1 MKRYCKQYALLHLL
15 LLLCVVMLSACINE
29 STDSPESTTKV
40 KEGDDIPAF
49 TLFSSDGQEV
59 SSASLKGQ
67 VYILSF
73 FDTGCPDCQQELK
86 VLQRIY
92 DKYHT
97 VVPVL
102 NVPRS
107 QTKDEVQTYW
117 EKVGLSMP
125 YHMADNKELYYEFAT
140 KTIPRTYIVD
150 DRGKVCATFTDS
162 PIADFNTLDAI
173 LQEKVSE
180 ADARRGSVNM
190 SIKLKM
196 SASGVDKD
204 AESTISRLEMFFF
217 NSATKQLFSRV
228 LVNMAEAERFQP
240 TEKRD
245 SAIYYLKN
253 FRIHAGV
260 YDIFTIANY
269 DYCPEDIKNEDKFL
283 NMIDSITYK
292 EGIMA
297 NLPDKGP
304 VMTSKATAFLDIDLR
319 PWADKTD
326 PYPLTVNME
335 RVMAKLEIGVEK
347 NSYPLIHDGTQ
358 YAEINITNYKLVNL
372 NRQYYLFQHT
382 DNLPMFAEQPIFTLP
397 THFSDYK
404 DQGQQYVVDPFFY
417 QKTTN
422 TEHINKPR
430 EYYRSWFGEFSTEDF
445 ASMPSAKN
453 YVRAYILEN
462 TAYKTF
468 QKNGYSPGIIFK
480 GAVTPSFVYLYDT
493 DIMQLKKEYSDEYWP
508 ETIYLYKYNF
518 YGSIQAINMAS
529 GLKLDALATYSDK
542 QLKTYGIKQ
551 CKINN
556 ASYETYYAYWIEHHK
571 IIRANGGSEEM
582 QPMEYGAVR
591 NYFYRLHVDSIT
603 GLGHSRIEPDIMRD
617 NYPNS
622 YTDVVVDITNP

>member
-15 LLLCVVMLSACINE
+15 LLLCVVMLSACISE
-29 STDSPESTTKV
+29 DADSPESTTKV
-40 KEGDDIPAF
+40 KEGDNIPAF
-49 TLFSSDGQEV
+49 TLFASDGQEV
-59 SSASLKGQ
+59 SSASLDGQ

-73 FDTGCPDCQQELK
+73 FDTGCPDCQKELK

-150 DRGKVCATFTDS
+150 DRGKVCKAFTDS

-180 ADARRGSVNM
+180 ADARRGSVDL
-190 SIKLKM
+190 SLKM
-196 SASGVDKD
+196 RVPAIGDD
-204 AESTISRLEMFFF
+204 NDNEYAISRLELFFF
-217 NSATKQLFSRV
+217 NSATKKLFSRV
-228 LVNMAEAERFQP
+228 AVGNLTEAE
-240 TEKRD
+240 K
-245 SAIYYLKN
+245 LKN
-253 FRIHAGV
+253 TPYDITYVFNKIRLHAGV

-269 DYCPEDIKNEDKFL
+269 DYCPDDIENEDEFL

-292 EGIMA
+292 EGIEA

-304 VMTSKATAFLDIDLR
+304 VMTSKATALLAINLI
-319 PWADKTD
+319 PWIDKT
-326 PYPLTVNME
+326 YALTIDME
-335 RVMAKLEIGVEK
+335 RVMAKLEIGVEE
-347 NSYPLIHDGTQ
+347 NSFQLTHAGTK
-358 YAEINITNYKLVNL
+358 YADINITNYKLVNL

-382 DNLPMFAEQPIFTLP
+382 DNLPTFADQPTFTLP
-397 THFSDYK
+397 THFLDYN
-404 DQGQQYVVDPFFY
+404 DLGQQYVVDPFFY

-430 EYYRSWFGEFSTEDF
+430 EYYRSWYGEFSTEDF

-453 YVRAYILEN
+453 YGYAYVLEN

-480 GAVTPSFVYLYDT
+480 AAVNPVFVYLYDP
-493 DIMQLKKEYSDEYWP
+493 DIMQLKEETRPEYWP
-508 ETIYLYKYNF
+508 KTIYLYKYNF
-518 YGSIQAINMAS
+518 YGSIQAINKAS
-529 GLKLDALATYSDK
+529 GLTLDELATYSDN

-551 CKINN
+551 CKFNMGV
-556 ASYETYYAYWIEHHK
+556 YETYYAYWIQHR
-571 IIRANGGSEEM
+571 IGVSEEM
-582 QPMEYGAVR
+582 EPMEYGIVR
-591 NYFYRLHVDSIT
+591 NTFYRLHVTGIT
-603 GLGHSRIEPDIMRD
+603 GLGHSSIEPDIKRD

-622 YTDVVVDITNP
+622 YVDVIVDITNP